1 MPDAD
6 HLAARIV
13 LNQLTGIQYL
23 LLSNY
28 SIQLLIIQCYVVTAV
43 CFVKGSAMI
52 TVT

>member
-13 LNQLTGIQYL
+13 LNQQTGIQY
-23 LLSNY
+23 
-28 SIQLLIIQCYVVTAV
+28 LLIIQCYVVTAV
-43 CFVKGSAMI
+43 CFLKGSAMI